1 MLTHDYLPGHK
12 EIPLIQDDTML
23 RVNTDTEVLGN
34 FVNIYRENTVL
45 DMGTNNG
52 ALLLYANIFTPKKLI
67 GIDIN
72 TEALKIAK
80 MNMDNNNITN
90 YELKEANIVEYTA
103 DPVDVII
110 CNPPYFKTEEN
121 NKGDNKYK
129 ALAKHEGILT
139 LPTLAKAI
147 SRNLK
152 DNGTL
157 YFLFLSSRMDE
168 VFLEFKKNNLVI
180 KEVQMV
186 FDENKPFSNVF
197 MVKAIKNGIQG
208 MVIKKP
214 IIKKR

>member
-1 MLTHDYLPGHK
+1 MLTNDYLPGHK
-12 EIPLIQDDTML
+12 DIRLIQDDTML

-34 FVNIYRENTVL
+34 FINIYREDTVL

-52 ALLLYANIFTPKKLI
+52 ALLLYASLFIPKKLI

-72 TEALKIAK
+72 AEALKIAK
-80 MNMDNNNITN
+80 LNMDNNNITN
-90 YELKEANIVEYTA
+90 YELREANIVEYTSE
-103 DPVDVII
+103 PVDVII

-157 YFLFLSSRMDE
+157 FFLFLSSRMDE
-168 VFLEFKKNNLVI
+168 VVLEFKKNNLAI

-197 MVKAIKNGIQG
+197 MVKAIKNGIAG